1 MQAARLSTGPLG
13 LGEDLPMPVALRIS
27 FEFTGE
33 LRPYSFVRSVWT
45 GYGNRLSQGIG
56 IYNVMYV
63 PLMIHSVMEL
73 LLSPHP
79 VQVVEMTI
87 KSTHDSR
94 GDIESLMSATHLEFG
109 NSSGQ
114 SWKRSLGPR

>member
-1 MQAARLSTGPLG
+1 MWRFHWTCMHLNRSWRYGLSQSTDENL
-13 LGEDLPMPVALRIS
+13 
-27 FEFTGE
+27 
-33 LRPYSFVRSVWT
+33 
-45 GYGNRLSQGIG
+45 YGNRVSQGIG

-109 NSSGQ
+109 VGF
-114 SWKRSLGPR
+114 RSRYRSKHDGIQTQKKGIRSIPILQTSRA

>member
-1 MQAARLSTGPLG
+1 MHLNRSWRYGLSQSTDENL
-13 LGEDLPMPVALRIS
+13 
-27 FEFTGE
+27 
-33 LRPYSFVRSVWT
+33 
-45 GYGNRLSQGIG
+45 YGNRVSQGIG

-87 KSTHDSR
+87 TGVQLLVLHTNVEVFTGRGYSIPFRIST
-94 GDIESLMSATHLEFG
+94 GEFG